1 MDAPVSTLSQFDIRG
16 RSGLVTGA
24 ASGIGLAYAEMLA
37 EAGAKVT
44 LTDIDG
50 DAAER
55 EAARLRQAGFEARAA
70 RLDVTDR
77 PGIERVF
84 DEHAAAYGGLDICFA
99 NAGIDPGPGFW
110 NPKGHRNEDGQIDT
124 APPERWDR
132 TIAINLTGVYDTIRH
147 AARLMKPRGK
157 GSIVATSSNAAV
169 FNESI
174 VGMPYMPAKAGVAH
188 MVRHVALEL
197 AEFGVRVNAI
207 APGPFVTNIG
217 GGWLQDPA
225 VRAAWDSSVPLGRI
239 ADTWQL
245 KPLALYLASDAS
257 SYMTGSHVVI
267 DGGAMIGQLT
277 PRAQAL

>member
-1 MDAPVSTLSQFDIRG
+1 MRILDQFDIKG

-44 LTDIDG
+44 LTDLDG
-50 DAAER
+50 AGAER
-55 EAARLRQAGFEARAA
+55 EAKRLRMGGADARAA
-70 RLDVTDR
+70 QLDVVDR
-77 PGIERVF
+77 DRMRQVF
-84 DEHAAAYGGLDICFA
+84 NEHVEAFGGLDVCFA

-132 TIAINLTGVYDTIRH
+132 TIAINLTGVYNTLRE
-147 AARLMKPRGK
+147 AARVMKTRGK
-157 GSIVATSSNAAV
+157 GSIIATSSNAAIL
-169 FNESI
+169 NESI
-174 VGMPYMPAKAGVAH
+174 VGMPYMPAKAGVMH

-197 AEFGVRVNAI
+197 AEFGIRVNAI

-217 GGWLQDPA
+217 GGWLRDPE
-225 VRAAWDSSVPLGRI
+225 VKKAWDSSVPLGKI
-239 ADTWQL
+239 AETDQI

-267 DGGAMIGQLT
+267 DGGAMIGQLA
-277 PRAQAL
+277 PRAQVL

>member
-1 MDAPVSTLSQFDIRG
+1 MSVLDQFDIRG

-50 DAAER
+50 EGAER
-55 EAARLRQAGFEARAA
+55 EAERLRSEGYEARAA
-70 RLDVTDR
+70 QLDVTDR
-77 PGIERVF
+77 ARMEQVF
-84 DEHAAAYGGLDICFA
+84 DEHAGAYDGLDICFA

-132 TIAINLTGVYDTIRH
+132 TIAINLTGVYDTIRN
-147 AARLMKPRGK
+147 AARLMKPQRK
-157 GSIVATSSNAAV
+157 GAIVATSSNAAV
-169 FNESI
+169 LNEPI
-174 VGMPYMPAKAGVAH
+174 VGMPYMPAKAGVMH

-217 GGWLQDPA
+217 GGWLRDPA
-225 VRAAWDSSVPLGRI
+225 VKAAWDSSVPLGKI
-239 ADTWQL
+239 AVTDQI

-267 DGGAMIGQLT
+267 DGGAMIGMLT